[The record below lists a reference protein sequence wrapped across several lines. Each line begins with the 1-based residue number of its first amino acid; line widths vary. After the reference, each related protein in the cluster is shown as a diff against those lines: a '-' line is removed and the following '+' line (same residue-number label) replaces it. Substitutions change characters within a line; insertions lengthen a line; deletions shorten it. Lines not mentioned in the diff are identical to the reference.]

1 MQTTTNNVEP
11 FEAMKYFYE
20 LKNQYEE
27 KYYEKYMQSII
38 KNKNKSK
45 REKRVD
51 FSKLPKPEC
60 ISCNRNVGTI
70 FSVKHHDNDPF
81 RIFVAKCGDLSD
93 PCPLDI
99 HFEIYDRDT
108 YERTIHETMKDLNNV
123 KKEIIQEKN
132 DVMFGY
138 KHRTSTFGSSMDNKE
153 VSLLKEVLTPD
164 KINILLGPRSQQ
176 QDELMNKY
184 KRKLGQGFI
193 EILEGFNAL
202 SDEERSENK
211 DTTQKVL
218 ENYISDKMRRAEAYT
233 ISGKDKVLHDF
244 NVLSEKLKE
253 QTELAGFFI
262 ESNMLK
268 NDNPERANLLAK
280 LEDEFGKEM
289 LLPFKGI
296 LEEFMSTDN
305 EQLVTK
311 AVEMYK
317 TEMLPKLK
325 DIQQLRYDVNLVEFD
340 PVTGQYF
347 LTQRKNSME
356 SLEFGPTTDDNVK
369 TFVKTGVAMKKT
381 KGKTLKKAGQED
393 KPKTKTRKLKPKII
407 VQEEAEPEELQD

>member
-1 MQTTTNNVEP
+1 MQTTNKVEP
-11 FEAMKYFYE
+11 FEVMKYFYE

-38 KNKNKSK
+38 KNKTKSK

-70 FSVKHHDNDPF
+70 FSVKHHTEEPF
-81 RIFVAKCGDLSD
+81 RIFVAKCGDLKE

-108 YERTIHETMKDLNNV
+108 YERTINESMKDLNKV

-138 KHRTSTFGSSMDNKE
+138 KHKTSTFGEETKE
-153 VSLLKEVLTPD
+153 LSLLKELLNSD
-164 KINILLGPRSQQ
+164 KMNILLGPHSEQQ
-176 QDELMNKY
+176 EELFDKY
-184 KRKLGQGFI
+184 KIKLGQGFT
-193 EILEGFNAL
+193 EILEGYNAL
-202 SDEERSENK
+202 SDDERSLNR
-211 DTTQKVL
+211 DTTQKVI
-218 ENYISDKMRRAEAYT
+218 ENYISEKIRRADAHT

-244 NVLSEKLKE
+244 NALSEKLKE
-253 QTELAGFFI
+253 QTEMAGFFI
-262 ESNMLK
+262 ESNMLR
-268 NDNPERANLLAK
+268 NDNPERENLLAK

-289 LLPFKGI
+289 LLPFKQI
-296 LEEFMSTDN
+296 LEEFMSTNN

-325 DIQQLRYDVNLVEFD
+325 DIQQLKYDVNLVEFD

-347 LTQRKNSME
+347 LTQRKNSLE
-356 SLEFGPTTDDNVK
+356 SLEFGPTTDDNVQS
-369 TFVKTGVAMKKT
+369 FVKGGPTMKKAKT
-381 KGKTLKKAGQED
+381 KTLKKAGQEE
-393 KPKTKTRKLKPKII
+393 KPKTKTRKLKPKIF
-407 VQEEAEPEELQD
+407 VEEEAEAEDVVE